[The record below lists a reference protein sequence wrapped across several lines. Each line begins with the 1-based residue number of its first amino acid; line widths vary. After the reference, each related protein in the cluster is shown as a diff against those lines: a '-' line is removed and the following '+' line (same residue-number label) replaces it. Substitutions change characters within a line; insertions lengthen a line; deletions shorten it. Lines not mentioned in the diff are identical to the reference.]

1 MIQFERS
8 VTAMMFLLF
17 VALLLQVRHDD
28 AYIALLK
35 LLALKELYINL
46 SIFIPLSYSAVLQ
59 QVNRRIFNK

>member
-8 VTAMMFLLF
+8 VTAMMLLLF

-35 LLALKELYINL
+35 LFALKELYINL